1 MDSTARTRGTRFGA
15 FEVDLRSGEV
25 HKHGIRLKLQDQP
38 FQVLALLLEHS
49 GDVVTREEFRQKLWP
64 ADTFVDFDTGLNSAI
79 KKLRDALSDSAE
91 EPRYIQTLPRRG
103 YRFIASV
110 DNVSVVSPRASSEVA
125 VHGIQI
131 NENEIQRTEISKN
144 DGSHGT
150 SLSTLSDSASEFIPP
165 NTSAPVPLPSKALAN
180 TRRQQIRVGLALG
193 IILAALA
200 MGAVLLVSKRSP
212 SHDLPAAIRS
222 IAVLP
227 LENLT
232 GDPSQEYFA
241 DGMTDALITEL
252 AQVRG
257 LKVISRTSTM
267 RYKGTKKT
275 LPEIARELG
284 VDAIVEG
291 TVGRSGDEVKIT
303 AQLIRASTDTHL
315 WAASYARVRQDILP
329 LQAEVAREVTHQISD
344 QLVPVENK
352 AAKPTVDAEA
362 YDAYLKGVYFL
373 SQGSPDAARTA
384 IRYFQAA
391 IEKEHNFAA
400 AYSRLA
406 ACYSF
411 LSSMSEMP
419 SGEAYARGKAAAQK
433 AVALD
438 DNLDHAHAELAWI
451 AILDWDWTRAENEY
465 RRAIQINPNSADAHI
480 GYFFLLLILGRS
492 EESAREERAAKVLD
506 PLSLNTLTTTV
517 SGSYYRRQYDDG
529 LIKARSAIELYPQVS
544 TTHVLLSN
552 FYAAQGNDKLA
563 AQEILLAEETGGAT
577 PERLAALKAANE
589 IGGSKGLRRKRI
601 ELNEKVAGKQ
611 ASNEY
616 DLAIDCAAVGDD
628 DRAIV
633 WLEKALH
640 ARDSKI
646 TLITVEPIF
655 DTLRSDPRFAGF
667 LRQMGLQ
674 QPHS

>member
-1 MDSTARTRGTRFGA
+1 MDSTAQTHGTRFGA

-25 HKHGIRLKLQDQP
+25 HKHGTRLKLQGQP

-49 GDVVTREEFRQKLWP
+49 GAVVTREEFHQKLWP
-64 ADTFVDFDTGLNSAI
+64 ANTFVDFDTGLNSAI

-91 EPRYIQTLPRRG
+91 EPRYIETLPRRG
-103 YRFIASV
+103 YRFIAPV
-110 DNVSVVSPRASSEVA
+110 DNVYVVSPRASSEVA
-125 VHGIQI
+125 AHGIQI
-131 NENEIQRTEISKN
+131 NENEIRRTEISEN
-144 DGSHGT
+144 DGSNGT
-150 SLSTLSDSASEFIPP
+150 SLSALSDSASEFIPP
-165 NTSAPVPLPSKALAN
+165 SPGAPVPLLLRALAN
-180 TRRQQIRVGLALG
+180 TRRQQNRVGLALG
-193 IILAALA
+193 IALAALA
-200 MGAVLLVSKRSP
+200 MGAVLLVRKRSP

-241 DGMTDALITEL
+241 DGMTDTLITEL

-267 RYKGTKKT
+267 HYKGTKKT

-315 WAASYARVRQDILP
+315 WVASYARVRQDVLL

-352 AAKPTVDAEA
+352 ASKSTVNAEA

-373 SQGSPDAARTA
+373 SQESPDATRTA

-391 IEKEHNFAA
+391 IDKDHNFAA

-406 ACYSF
+406 ACYSL
-411 LSSMSEMP
+411 LSSISEMP
-419 SGEAYARGKAAAQK
+419 PGEAYARGKEAVQK

-438 DNLDHAHAELAWI
+438 DNLDHAHTELAWI
-451 AILDWDWTRAENEY
+451 AVWDWDWTRAEKEY

-506 PLSLNTLTTTV
+506 PLSLNTLTAAI

-529 LIKARSAIELYPQVS
+529 LIKARNTIELYPQVS
-544 TTHVLLSN
+544 TPHVLLSN

-563 AQEILLAEETGGAT
+563 AEEILLAEETGGAT

-611 ASNEY
+611 AGNAY

-628 DRAIV
+628 DRAIL

-640 ARDSKI
+640 ARDFRI

-655 DTLRSDPRFAGF
+655 DSLRSAPRFAGF